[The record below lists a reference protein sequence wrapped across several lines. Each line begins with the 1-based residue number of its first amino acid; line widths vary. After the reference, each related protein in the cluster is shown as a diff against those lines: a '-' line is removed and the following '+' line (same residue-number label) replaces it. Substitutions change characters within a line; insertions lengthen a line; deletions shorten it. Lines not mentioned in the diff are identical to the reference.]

1 MIDDTDK
8 HVVELDFDNKN
19 FEKNTKKSM
28 STLDKLKEKLDFGS
42 LTKDLDK
49 FTVSISKSEVVMMSA
64 IQNITNRVVN
74 SGIMMLKALTID
86 NVTAGWEKFAQK
98 TTSVA
103 TMAAQNIKIA
113 GKELTD
119 YSEKMSG
126 INDQLNLLNWFSD
139 ETSYSFT
146 DMVNNV
152 GKFTAAGQDL
162 DTSVKAMEG
171 IATWAALSGQNATT
185 ASRAM
190 YQLAQAMG
198 KGKIQLIDYKS
209 IQNANMDTQ
218 EFRQTVLDTAVAI
231 GQLTKAGEN
240 YVTKT
245 GKKFTKNQFAD
256 SLESGWFTSD
266 VLMKSLNKYSAAI
279 DEIYSIAQKEGLTA
293 SEVIKKYGDQLDAFG
308 VKAFKAA
315 QEARTF
321 RDVLNAT
328 ADAVSSKWLQTFET
342 IFGQY
347 DDAKELWSDLADEFY
362 DLFAEGGNFRNQVLD
377 VWKELEGRADL
388 FAHTGDDKQGAFWN
402 IYDSIKA
409 VANAV
414 KEAWNEIF
422 PKSVF
427 ENADDQAKDIGNNL
441 KSFTARLQAIT
452 KRLVPTEE
460 QLDRIK
466 NILKGVFSVVKAVAN
481 AARVAIAIISPFI
494 SLAVNLLGKIG
505 NVLSALGDKL
515 SSFVSESSEKVY
527 EFFTSVEFGEK
538 VFGFIDKAI
547 DGIKKALSSVV
558 GFVKTKV
565 IPFFKQI
572 GSSTASFF
580 KQIFDGANSSV
591 KAFSPAVKMA
601 NKGATAVNE
610 VNDSMSLSEKVLSG
624 VSSVLTK
631 IKSIGSSI
639 LSFLKKIP
647 SLISSAYKELAGTD
661 FAKSVVSAFKKIE
674 ATAKDIFSK
683 IKIWVSGIPINLSK
697 RFAELESDFSSA
709 LDYLKQIPEKMKPIA
724 NAIGNVFTQI
734 SKWFLKI
741 PEMVSGALDNV
752 NSVVKKSQKLF
763 ANVPDEKDSEEKLN
777 PFKEF
782 FIGIGKFLKGVVDL
796 LAGLMVLAGKML
808 SFIGKVFSII
818 GDGLRDANLY
828 LKGIGK
834 DSDTTNRTLSEE
846 EKKQIETIKNAKN
859 ILSSAIVL
867 GGIALAL
874 AVVVKRIT
882 EIIKFTAHP
891 VAEVA
896 DSLSGL
902 LDKKAIAIQMD
913 AVANLL
919 RSFLPLAASI
929 AIVASIDQTKLW
941 QAVGALSTLAAV
953 VGAISIA
960 IVVLSKNA
968 SVATTAV
975 GNAAKQFLLLRDET
989 GKLAIGLKSFK
1000 SFSSDFKQVAKIGAI
1015 AGIISSFGSMMI
1027 KIAISMR
1034 ILSKL
1039 EPDDIKKGVAVIS
1052 IFLVELGAI
1061 AILLAKFSSNK
1072 DIANS
1077 SKSIG
1082 SVLGMSL
1089 LVLSF
1094 SKAIEKLA
1102 RLDQGTM
1109 WSAVGAMATMV
1120 ALAGAILIS
1129 LAIIS
1134 GKLEK
1139 ANVEA
1144 KDVKRSTSAL
1154 ISSVSKAFS
1163 GLAVLLLSF
1172 SIAVSLISKLD
1183 IGRSWAAFGMLAAF
1197 MASVF
1202 GIIVGIA
1209 ALAKN
1214 SNADFKSMS
1223 LFLMSFSATLTLLAV
1238 DLAILNLIPIIR
1250 SLISLAF
1257 LEALMWSMVA
1267 VLSVI
1272 SKKDISKIK
1281 SASAFM
1287 LAFSASMII
1296 LSAALAVLNLLPIAR
1311 TLVSLGML
1319 AVLMETMAL
1328 VISQVGNVNSKELK
1342 SISVLAL
1349 ALSGAMVALSAAM
1362 AVMNTMD
1369 MAKMIAAMAGIE
1381 AFLITIGAIIS
1392 AISKSASNN
1401 SHISKTFIK
1410 NFMAMSSLIAIIA
1423 ASIAGMIASIRL
1435 IANVPFNNLI
1445 AAMAGMVVFIAE
1457 MTAVISLMSMM
1468 SSKMKKNNLIKF
1480 AAVIVSFTVISV
1492 SLIPFAVA
1500 MKKLSSIPWKQ
1511 MLVSLGVI
1519 SGFMLTF
1526 AGLLMILVA
1535 TGAAGGATVAGL
1547 LAFSAAL
1554 LIASTGI
1561 LVFVAALT
1569 SLSALPIKQIAVDIL
1584 ALCGAFV
1591 ALGLVSAVI
1600 TPMIPAML
1608 ALGAAITLVG
1618 LGLLTTSMAIAGL
1631 TTALVPFAETI
1642 TSNITTIS
1650 DSISLLITTLI
1661 NALFDALQQAT
1672 DRLTEF
1678 ISNLLS
1684 NANELIPQIDE
1695 TLRTFLDSALALIGD
1710 YLPRILD
1717 LVNNFAPNLIDTLGN
1732 IVMLVLDWMR
1742 NHARDMASKL
1752 LDILLIVLD
1761 KFTEYIPKIVK
1772 KLIKLIVVTVKAL
1785 VNGLGSIVTM
1795 LVNILISI
1803 TGLVLRLAVTLV
1815 GTLLKDLIIFLGAL
1829 FKMIPHA
1836 IAGLADVIKETFRTV
1851 VFSVIKFIA
1860 EAIKTIKK
1868 DIVTAFQYI
1877 FGSIWNDFVEGL
1889 AKAAHWDVIS
1899 NWLREHLKVDITD
1912 AETQINALASGSNIS
1927 RAVDNAVN
1935 SISDD
1940 MDEANKKLKKSTQ
1953 KGIQSTMSAFEDAF
1967 NEINGSDGNEIT
1979 ITPVIDNS
1987 ELESGLDETEDIIN
2001 NSKKNSSYDY
2011 GASTSASI
2019 SRENASYSA
2028 MKSSSGRADNYSNV
2042 TNSYQP
2048 VFNIYGADDPTAVA
2062 NAVNS
2067 KMYQMQ
2073 QNSKLAKGKV

>member
-28 STLDKLKEKLDFGS
+28 STLDKLKEKLDFNS
-42 LTKDLDK
+42 LTKGLDK

-146 DMVNNV
+146 DMVDNV

-240 YVTKT
+240 YITKT

-279 DEIYSIAQKEGLTA
+279 DEIYSIAHKEGLTA
-293 SEVIKKYGDQLDAFG
+293 SEVIEKYGDQLDAFG

-321 RDVLNAT
+321 SDVLNAT

-409 VANAV
+409 VVNAV
-414 KEAWNEIF
+414 NKAWNEIF

-481 AARVAIAIISPFI
+481 VARVAIAIISPFI

-538 VFGFIDKAI
+538 VFGFIEKAI

-580 KQIFDGANSSV
+580 KLIFDSADSSV
-591 KAFSPAVKMA
+591 KAFSPAVKMV

-610 VNDSMSLSEKVLSG
+610 VNDSMSLSEKVISG
-624 VSSVLTK
+624 VSSALTK

-647 SLISSAYKELAGTD
+647 SVISDAYKELAGTD

-674 ATAKDIFSK
+674 ATAKDIFSR
-683 IKIWVSGIPINLSK
+683 IKTWVSGIPSNFSK

-741 PEMVSGALDNV
+741 PEMISGALDSA

-763 ANVPDEKDSEEKLN
+763 ANVPDEKNSEEKLN

-782 FIGIGKFLKGVVDL
+782 FIGIGEFLKGLVDL
-796 LAGLMVLAGKML
+796 LAGLMALAGKML
-808 SFIGKVFSII
+808 ASIGKLFSTI

-846 EKKQIETIKNAKN
+846 EKKQIETIKNAKD

-874 AVVVKRIT
+874 AVVVKRIA
-882 EIIKFTAHP
+882 EVIKFTAHP

-913 AVANLL
+913 AVANML
-919 RSFLPLAASI
+919 RSFLPLAASLV
-929 AIVASIDQTKLW
+929 IVASIDQMKLW

-960 IVVLSKNA
+960 IVVLSKNT
-968 SVATTAV
+968 SVATKAI
-975 GNAAKQFLLLRDET
+975 GNASKQFLLLRDET

-1034 ILSKL
+1034 IISEL
-1039 EPDDIKKGVAVIS
+1039 EWDDIWKGTAVIS
-1052 IFLVELGAI
+1052 IFLAELGVI
-1061 AILLAKFSSNK
+1061 AVLLAKFSSNK

-1120 ALAGAILIS
+1120 AIAGAILIS
-1129 LAIIS
+1129 LAIIN

-1183 IGRSWAAFGMLAAF
+1183 IGKSWAAFGMLAVF

-1209 ALAKN
+1209 LLTKN
-1214 SNADFKSMS
+1214 SNADFTSMS
-1223 LFLMSFSATLTLLAV
+1223 LFLLSFSATITLLTV
-1238 DLAILNLIPIIR
+1238 DLAALNLLPILR
-1250 SLISLAF
+1250 SLISLGFLGALMGMMVGVLSMVSKKDISSVKTAAAFMLAFSSSMIILSSALAVLNLLPILKSLASLTF
-1257 LEALMWSMVA
+1257 LEALMWSMVG
-1267 VLSVI
+1267 VLRVV
-1272 SKKDISKIK
+1272 SKIENNSQK
-1281 SASAFM
+1281 S
-1287 LAFSASMII
+1287 
-1296 LSAALAVLNLLPIAR
+1296 
-1311 TLVSLGML
+1311 
-1319 AVLMETMAL
+1319 
-1328 VISQVGNVNSKELK
+1328 LK
-1342 SISVLAL
+1342 SVSVLAL
-1349 ALSGAMVALSAAM
+1349 SLSAVMVAMSAAM
-1362 AVMNTMD
+1362 VIMNMMD
-1369 MAKMIAAMAGIE
+1369 IGKMKAALVGIE
-1381 AFLITIGAIIS
+1381 AFI
-1392 AISKSASNN
+1392 
-1401 SHISKTFIK
+1401 
-1410 NFMAMSSLIAIIA
+1410 
-1423 ASIAGMIASIRL
+1423 
-1435 IANVPFNNLI
+1435 
-1445 AAMAGMVVFIAE
+1445 
-1457 MTAVISLMSMM
+1457 
-1468 SSKMKKNNLIKF
+1468 
-1480 AAVIVSFTVISV
+1480 
-1492 SLIPFAVA
+1492 
-1500 MKKLSSIPWKQ
+1500 
-1511 MLVSLGVI
+1511 
-1519 SGFMLTF
+1519 LTF
-1526 AGLLMILVA
+1526 TGLLAILA
-1535 TGAAGGATVAGL
+1535 HTGAAGGAAVASLVG
-1547 LAFSAAL
+1547 FSAAL
-1554 LIASTGI
+1554 LLASTGI
-1561 LVFVAALT
+1561 LIFAKALT
-1569 SLSALPIKQIAVDIL
+1569 VLSDLPVKQIADDIL
-1584 ALCGAFV
+1584 VLCGALV

-1600 TPMIPAML
+1600 TPMIPVML
-1608 ALGAAITLVG
+1608 ALSAAVTLVG
-1618 LGLLTTSMAIAGL
+1618 LGLLATSMAMAGL

-1642 TSNITTIS
+1642 TSNISTIS
-1650 DSISLLITTLI
+1650 DSINLLITTLV

-1695 TLRTFLDSALALIGD
+1695 TIRTFLDSALALIGDYLPRILALIGD

-1717 LVNNFAPNLIDTLGN
+1717 LVNNFAPNLIETLGN
-1732 IVMLVLDWMR
+1732 IVMLVLDWMK
-1742 NHARDMASKL
+1742 NHVGDMASKL
-1752 LDILLIVLD
+1752 FDILLILVD
-1761 KFTEYIPKIVK
+1761 KFTEYIPKIVTQLK
-1772 KLIKLIVVTVKAL
+1772 KLIVETVKAL
-1785 VNGLGSIVTM
+1785 VKGLASIVTM
-1795 LVNILISI
+1795 LINILISI
-1803 TGLVLRLAVTLV
+1803 TGLVLRLAVTLI
-1815 GTLLKDLIIFLGAL
+1815 GTLMKDLIVFLGAI

-1836 IAGLADVIKETFRTV
+1836 VLGLADVIKETLRTV
-1851 VFSVIKFIA
+1851 VFSIIKFIIQA
-1860 EAIKTIKK
+1860 VK
-1868 DIVTAFQYI
+1868 DVKQDLISAFQYI
-1877 FGSIWNDFVEGL
+1877 FGSIWNSFVEGL
-1889 AKAAHWDVIS
+1889 ASAAHLDVVK
-1899 NWLREHLKVDITD
+1899 NWLRDNLKVDISD
-1912 AETQINALASGSNIS
+1912 AEERVNELASGSRISKAVDKALNNIS
-1927 RAVDNAVN
+1927 GDVN
-1935 SISDD
+1935 
-1940 MDEANKKLKKSTQ
+1940 EANKKLKDTTQ
-1953 KGIQSTMSAFEDAF
+1953 KGISDTMDAFSDAF
-1967 NEINGSDGNEIT
+1967 NEIEGSDGNEIT

-1987 ELESGLDETEDIIN
+1987 ELESGLNETDNLIN
-2001 NSKKNSSYDY
+2001 NSKKNASYDY
-2011 GASTSASI
+2011 GVSTSSSI
-2019 SRENASYSA
+2019 SRENASYAA
-2028 MKSSSGRADNYSNV
+2028 MKSSSGSAGNYNNV

-2062 NAVNS
+2062 NSVNS